1 MKETK
6 YITIGTPIISN
17 DIFRNIL
24 RPLDN
29 FSLKPTGGLW
39 ASKFNLPYGKIC
51 PWFDYLLDARG
62 IARSISEYRDLT
74 KATIFTLKENANILT
89 INTSNQILEL
99 SKKYPSYYQS
109 LNYIYEITERNTIFD
124 YEALSKVYDGIYIN
138 YEEIYREI
146 KSEVF
151 DSWSIDTLL
160 LFNLNCIKEYQSVK
174 INVNFHDLYPLPYID
189 MKKDLSTP
197 KLISNRSINYN
208 EIYNYV
214 ESIFKELTKE
224 IKIQSFSNYDEF
236 FETIIYYA
244 SEALKIATISKDK
257 IKKVYRS
264 NKFKDNEIITLIK
277 KKNIN
282 PILLDMR
289 DLDKMCKG
297 LHQGIIL
304 EVEDVKTYS
313 LEDIIPNIDK
323 EYPLVVLLDH
333 IEDPHNFGAIIRSCE
348 AFGVDAIII
357 PNDRSVD
364 ITGTVV
370 KASVG
375 TIEKVKIIKVTNLN
389 NTIKKLKDYGYWVV
403 GTDMEGTVYTD
414 IDYKMKTA
422 LIIGN
427 EGKGIS
433 RLVSENCDY
442 LAKIPMSGTVN
453 SLNASVACGIFLAE
467 INRSRGV

>member
-1 MKETK
+1 MQ
-6 YITIGTPIISN
+6 I
-17 DIFRNIL
+17 
-24 RPLDN
+24 
-29 FSLKPTGGLW
+29 
-39 ASKFNLPYGKIC
+39 YGKNV
-51 PWFDYLLDARG
+51 AR
-62 IARSISEYRDLT
+62 E
-74 KATIFTLKENANILT
+74 
-89 INTSNQILEL
+89 
-99 SKKYPSYYQS
+99 
-109 LNYIYEITERNTIFD
+109 
-124 YEALSKVYDGIYIN
+124 
-138 YEEIYREI
+138 
-146 KSEVF
+146 
-151 DSWSIDTLL
+151 
-160 LFNLNCIKEYQSVK
+160 
-174 INVNFHDLYPLPYID
+174 
-189 MKKDLSTP
+189 
-197 KLISNRSINYN
+197 KLQ
-208 EIYNYV
+208 
-214 ESIFKELTKE
+214 T
-224 IKIQSFSNYDEF
+224 
-236 FETIIYYA
+236 
-244 SEALKIATISKDK
+244 KDK
-257 IKKVYRS
+257 IKKVYLS

-277 KKNIN
+277 KRNIN

-313 LEDIIPNIDK
+313 
-323 EYPLVVLLDH
+323 LLDH

-453 SLNASVACGIFLAE
+453 SLNASVQRKWLLCSPI
-467 INRSRGV
+467 S